1 MLLSAGA
8 PSHRHLPSNTSNT
21 LQSQDNTTSMSQAV
35 QDTTPQTFTCFPK
48 LPLELQREVW
58 KYAIPKLQAIK
69 IRVHNDNIDGN
80 TTLPLRFSTD
90 THPSGLLSAC
100 KISREEILRVYK
112 ICIETKGHARK
123 IRFDGEMVTVILHDY
138 PEDFRNSLCRNPG
151 DKLHSGFH
159 SSYSCFHGVRAMAF
173 VWYRWYRSQVGPD
186 SRPSTLVPIFPTLK
200 TFVQLSYN
208 DIKAVKLCLMSS
220 EPFLLQTP
228 EEFMGPQLKA
238 LEHLNSATP
247 GPLNRFSYG
256 RTLRVYSKSE
266 QGLKK
271 MYHYDDRD
279 TESDAPEFKYRF
291 IVPADESIKDD
302 VYRALQRR
310 KGDTDNWPLTANL
323 WFKAVLRISLAEV
336 ETKCDFDLFGGND
349 NENLRLAWEPLW
361 HRYLEDVGKVEEA
374 KKYGL
379 YYRWMT
385 RVATAEWEHSWST
398 TN

>member
-1 MLLSAGA
+1 MLPSSGA
-8 PSHRHLPSNTSNT
+8 PSHRPLPSSTSNT
-21 LQSQDNTTSMSQAV
+21 LQSQDNITSMSQAV
-35 QDTTPQTFTCFPK
+35 QDAAPRTFTCFPK

-58 KYAIPKLQAIK
+58 KYAIPKPQAIK

-100 KISREEILRVYK
+100 KVSREEILRVYK

-138 PEDFRNSLCRNPG
+138 PEDFRNPSCRNAG
-151 DKLHSGFH
+151 DKLQSGFH

-173 VWYRWYRSQVGPD
+173 VWCRWDISQVRPN
-186 SRPSTLVPIFPTLK
+186 SRASTLVPIFPTLK
-200 TFVQLSYN
+200 TFVELIYN

-238 LEHLNSATP
+238 LEYLNSATP
-247 GPLNRFSYG
+247 GHLNRFSYG
-256 RTLRVYSKSE
+256 RTLRKYSKSE
-266 QGLKK
+266 QGLIK
-271 MYHYDDRD
+271 MKYDDDRD
-279 TESDAPEFKYRF
+279 TESDAPDFKYRF
-291 IVPADESIKDD
+291 LVPADESIKDD

-310 KGDTDNWPLTANL
+310 KGNTDNWPLTVNL
-323 WFKAVLRISLAEV
+323 WFKAVLGISLTEAES
-336 ETKCDFDLFGGND
+336 KYDFDVFDYND
-349 NENLRLAWEPLW
+349 YEDLRVAWEPLW
-361 HRYLEDVGKVEEA
+361 HRYLEDVGKVEET

-379 YYRWMT
+379 YDRWM
-385 RVATAEWEHSWST
+385 SQF
-398 TN
+398 